1 MPIISSLNRRQVNS
15 LRSLQRKVDNHRG
28 ISNLVPVT
36 DAQHR
41 AMQAAYDA
49 AKRNGVAIPPEA
61 ADAARKLGLV

>member
-15 LRSLQRKVDNHRG
+15 LRALQRKIDNHRG
-28 ISNLVPVT
+28 ISNLVAVT

-49 AKRNGVAIPPEA
+49 AKRNGVAIPAEA
-61 ADAARKLGLV
+61 IDAARKLGLV